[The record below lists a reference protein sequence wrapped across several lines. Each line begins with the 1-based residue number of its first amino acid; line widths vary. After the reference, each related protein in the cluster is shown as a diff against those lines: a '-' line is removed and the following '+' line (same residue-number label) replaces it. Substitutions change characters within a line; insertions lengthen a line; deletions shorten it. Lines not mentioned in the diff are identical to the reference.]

1 MQQCLLLKT
10 IHSAEEMIGEVE
22 DMATDIQNERHREKY
37 IILKM
42 NKILVNF
49 GIILSPNYNCSWKQ
63 GVWLK
68 WQKRSSEK
76 KYFRNNDIENYQI
89 D

>member
-1 MQQCLLLKT
+1 MAEMKNALNVINSRLF
-10 IHSAEEMIGEVE
+10 IAEEMIGEVE

-49 GIILSPNYNCSWKQ
+49 GIILKS
-63 GVWLK
+63 
-68 WQKRSSEK
+68 
-76 KYFRNNDIENYQI
+76 
-89 D
+89 

>member
-1 MQQCLLLKT
+1 MAEMKKSLNVINSRLF
-10 IHSAEEMIGEVE
+10 IAEETIGELE

-49 GIILSPNYNCSWKQ
+49 GIT
-63 GVWLK
+63 LK
-68 WQKRSSEK
+68 S
-76 KYFRNNDIENYQI
+76 
-89 D
+89 